1 MGDMSGVV
9 DGDIYGDGGLVYM
22 YRHSYDDDDAYDLA
36 PWQV

>member
-1 MGDMSGVV
+1 MAGVV

-22 YRHSYDDDDAYDLA
+22 YRRSYDDEDAYDLA